1 MSSLS
6 ARDQPYLKGG
16 NMETKWS
23 DIDKT
28 RLYGF
33 GKYLVV
39 LEFSSSTVYLS
50 VKFVFIRS
58 KAQLTTQL
66 CNIIISLGTVMYS
79 VLTVALHPLT
89 VAKIRRQVASPTPSV
104 SMSPTSGAIWS
115 SIGQYYRGLG
125 IVVGLAIPARIL
137 YISTL
142 EYSREQIETNARHFL
157 TYPPSALTMYSK
169 EMLGLLP
176 LVTPLAGGIAGGLA
190 AVSSQIIVVP
200 MDVLSQ
206 KLMVMDETVYKV
218 QGSAITVA
226 RSIISVDG
234 WRGLYKGFGLSL
246 FTSLPAG
253 TIWWG
258 AYAGLRD
265 RMNAIFDGLEINDEG
280 HHTNFMARQG
290 IIQVVSAFG
299 AASCAALAT
308 QPLDTIKT
316 RLQVQGNDSSIK
328 LSASIRS
335 ITKELVSTSGLY
347 KGLLP
352 RIVHMGIWGSV
363 LSAAF
368 EVLKVVSRKD
378 FDALDKFN
386 SP

>member
-1 MSSLS
+1 
-6 ARDQPYLKGG
+6 
-16 NMETKWS
+16 
-23 DIDKT
+23 
-28 RLYGF
+28 
-33 GKYLVV
+33 
-39 LEFSSSTVYLS
+39 
-50 VKFVFIRS
+50 
-58 KAQLTTQL
+58 
-66 CNIIISLGTVMYS
+66 MYS

-89 VAKIRRQVASPTPSV
+89 VAKIRRQVAPSPTASIVLPS
-104 SMSPTSGAIWS
+104 SGAIWS

-125 IVVGLAIPARIL
+125 VVVGLAIPARIL

-157 TYPPSALTMYSK
+157 SYPPSALTMYST
-169 EMLGLLP
+169 EMSGLLP

-206 KLMVMDETVYKV
+206 RLMVMDETIYKV
-218 QGSAITVA
+218 QGSAINVA

-265 RMNAIFDGLEINDEG
+265 RMNAEFNDEG
-280 HHTNFMARQG
+280 HHTHPLACQG
-290 IIQVVSAFG
+290 VIQVVSAFG
-299 AASCAALAT
+299 AASAAALAT

-316 RLQVQGNDSSIK
+316 QLQVQGNNSSIK
-328 LSASIRS
+328 LSASLRS
-335 ITKELVSTSGLY
+335 ITKELVSTPGLY

-352 RIVHMGIWGSV
+352 RIAHMGIWGSV

-378 FDALDKFN
+378 FDA
-386 SP
+386 

>member
-1 MSSLS
+1 
-6 ARDQPYLKGG
+6 
-16 NMETKWS
+16 
-23 DIDKT
+23 
-28 RLYGF
+28 
-33 GKYLVV
+33 
-39 LEFSSSTVYLS
+39 
-50 VKFVFIRS
+50 
-58 KAQLTTQL
+58 
-66 CNIIISLGTVMYS
+66 MYS
-79 VLTVALHPLT
+79 VLTAALHPLT
-89 VAKIRRQVASPTPSV
+89 VAKIRRQVAPSPTASIVLPS
-104 SMSPTSGAIWS
+104 SGAIWS

-125 IVVGLAIPARIL
+125 VVVGLAIPARIL

-157 TYPPSALTMYSK
+157 SYPSSALTMYST
-169 EMLGLLP
+169 EMSGLLP

-206 KLMVMDETVYKV
+206 RLMVMDETIYKV
-218 QGSAITVA
+218 QGSAINVA

-265 RMNAIFDGLEINDEG
+265 RMNAEFNDEG
-280 HHTNFMARQG
+280 HHTHPLARQG
-290 IIQVVSAFG
+290 VIQVVSAFG
-299 AASCAALAT
+299 AASAAALAT

-316 RLQVQGNDSSIK
+316 RLQVQGNNSSIK
-328 LSASIRS
+328 LSASLRS
-335 ITKELVSTSGLY
+335 ITKELVSTPGLY

-352 RIVHMGIWGSV
+352 RIAHMGIWGSV

-378 FDALDKFN
+378 FDA
-386 SP
+386 

>member
-1 MSSLS
+1 
-6 ARDQPYLKGG
+6 
-16 NMETKWS
+16 
-23 DIDKT
+23 
-28 RLYGF
+28 
-33 GKYLVV
+33 
-39 LEFSSSTVYLS
+39 
-50 VKFVFIRS
+50 
-58 KAQLTTQL
+58 
-66 CNIIISLGTVMYS
+66 MYS

-89 VAKIRRQVASPTPSV
+89 VAKIRRQVAPSPTASIVLPS
-104 SMSPTSGAIWS
+104 SGAIWS

-125 IVVGLAIPARIL
+125 VVVGLAIPARIL

-157 TYPPSALTMYSK
+157 SYPPSALTMYST
-169 EMLGLLP
+169 EMSGLLP

-206 KLMVMDETVYKV
+206 RLMVMDETIYKV
-218 QGSAITVA
+218 QGSAINVA

-265 RMNAIFDGLEINDEG
+265 RMNAEFNDEG
-280 HHTNFMARQG
+280 HHTHPLARQG
-290 IIQVVSAFG
+290 VIQVVSAFG
-299 AASCAALAT
+299 AASAAALAT

-316 RLQVQGNDSSIK
+316 RLQVQGNNSSIK
-328 LSASIRS
+328 LSASLRS
-335 ITKELVSTSGLY
+335 ITKELVSTPGLY

-352 RIVHMGIWGSV
+352 RIAHMGIWGSV

-378 FDALDKFN
+378 FDA
-386 SP
+386 

>member
-1 MSSLS
+1 
-6 ARDQPYLKGG
+6 
-16 NMETKWS
+16 
-23 DIDKT
+23 
-28 RLYGF
+28 
-33 GKYLVV
+33 
-39 LEFSSSTVYLS
+39 
-50 VKFVFIRS
+50 
-58 KAQLTTQL
+58 
-66 CNIIISLGTVMYS
+66 MYS

-89 VAKIRRQVASPTPSV
+89 VAKIRRQVASPAPSV
-104 SMSPTSGAIWS
+104 SITPSSSGAIWN

-157 TYPPSALTMYSK
+157 TYPPSALTMYST

-218 QGSAITVA
+218 QGSAIMVA

-265 RMNAIFDGLEINDEG
+265 RMNAIFDGLEFNDEG
-280 HHTNFMARQG
+280 HHTHPVARQG
-290 IIQVVSAFG
+290 VIQVISAFG

-316 RLQVQGNDSSIK
+316 RLQVQGNNSSLKFK

-335 ITKELVSTSGLY
+335 ITKELMSTPGLY

-352 RIVHMGIWGSV
+352 RIAHMGIWGSV

-378 FDALDKFN
+378 FDA
-386 SP
+386 